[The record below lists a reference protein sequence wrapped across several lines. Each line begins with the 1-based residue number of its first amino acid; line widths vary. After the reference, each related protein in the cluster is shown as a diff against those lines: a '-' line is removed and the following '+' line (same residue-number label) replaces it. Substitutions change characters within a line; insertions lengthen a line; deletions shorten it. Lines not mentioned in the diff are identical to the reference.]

1 MKHIET
7 IQLGTETVT
16 IETGRMARQTAG
28 TALVTIGDTVVLV
41 TACASNTAREGISF
55 FPLSCDYVEKT
66 YAAGKIPGGYLKR
79 EGRLSDTEILT
90 CRLIDRPIR
99 PLFPKAFRCETQV
112 IATVLST
119 DKQNDPAINAI
130 IGAGAALHISDIPFE
145 GPVAGSRVGRVDG
158 EFVLNPTFEQLE
170 ESDLELLVVV
180 SPDGISMVEGGAFF
194 VEEQVI
200 VDALEFASSH
210 LAPVMD
216 GIQRMRD
223 AVGKEK
229 RIVAPIVEDEDLK
242 AQFRE
247 IVWPKI
253 GDAVTIPEKL
263 PRYAALDALW
273 EVCYA
278 EMAEKLGEGADDRKG
293 ELKGFYGGFKSEY
306 VRTMVLEKGI
316 RIDGRDTKTVRP
328 LNLEV
333 GVLPRTHGSALFTR
347 GETQALATITLGTSH
362 DEQRID
368 GLNGDFRK
376 SFMLHYNFP
385 PYCVGETKFLR
396 GPARREIGHGMLAER
411 GVEKVLP
418 DQESFP
424 YTVRVVSE
432 VMESNGSS
440 SMATVC
446 AASMALMDAGVPVSS
461 AVAGVAM
468 GLIKEGDNNAI
479 LTDILGDEDH
489 LGDMDFKV
497 VGNSE
502 GISSVQM
509 DIKIKGMEMTL
520 MAEAL
525 AQARDARLHILKQ
538 MDECIPAGRQGEEGT
553 PLLSEHAP
561 QIFTIL
567 ISPDRIRDLIGPGGK
582 HIKGIV
588 EQTGAKI
595 DVDDDGRV
603 NVAAI
608 DKTAAYE
615 AIELIK
621 SYTASPE
628 IGETYLGQVVKI
640 TDFGAFVNIMPGTD
654 GLCHISEL
662 SLTLNEDGTI
672 AEHQK
677 RIRTVTDVVSEGDEI
692 RVKVLDIDRSGKI
705 RLSRKEAMRDAV
717 ESRQT
722 QGASS
727 DEGEAVEEAPAVEEA
742 APVAAAE

>member
-1 MKHIET
+1 
-7 IQLGTETVT
+7 
-16 IETGRMARQTAG
+16 
-28 TALVTIGDTVVLV
+28 
-41 TACASNTAREGISF
+41 
-55 FPLSCDYVEKT
+55 
-66 YAAGKIPGGYLKR
+66 
-79 EGRLSDTEILT
+79 
-90 CRLIDRPIR
+90 
-99 PLFPKAFRCETQV
+99 
-112 IATVLST
+112 
-119 DKQNDPAINAI
+119 
-130 IGAGAALHISDIPFE
+130 
-145 GPVAGSRVGRVDG
+145 
-158 EFVLNPTFEQLE
+158 
-170 ESDLELLVVV
+170 
-180 SPDGISMVEGGAFF
+180 
-194 VEEQVI
+194 
-200 VDALEFASSH
+200 
-210 LAPVMD
+210 
-216 GIQRMRD
+216 
-223 AVGKEK
+223 
-229 RIVAPIVEDEDLK
+229 
-242 AQFRE
+242 
-247 IVWPKI
+247 
-253 GDAVTIPEKL
+253 
-263 PRYAALDALW
+263 
-273 EVCYA
+273 
-278 EMAEKLGEGADDRKG
+278 
-293 ELKGFYGGFKSEY
+293 
-306 VRTMVLEKGI
+306 MVLEKGI

-411 GVEKVLP
+411 GVEKILP

-424 YTVRVVSE
+424 YTIRVVSE

-446 AASMALMDAGVPVSS
+446 SASMALMDAGVPVSS

-538 MDECIPAGRQGEEGT
+538 MDECIPAGRQGEEGA

-717 ESRQT
+717 ESRQA

-727 DEGEAVEEAPAVEEA
+727 DEGEAVEEAPAAEEA